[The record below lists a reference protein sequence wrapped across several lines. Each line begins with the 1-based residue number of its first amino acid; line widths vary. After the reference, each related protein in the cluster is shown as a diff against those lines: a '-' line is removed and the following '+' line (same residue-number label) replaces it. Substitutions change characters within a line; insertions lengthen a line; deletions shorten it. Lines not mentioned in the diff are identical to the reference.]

1 MKGPLDRE
9 VGSGY
14 CYFQVRPER
23 ASIMIKVTQL
33 GSGSQPGLCTLQPP
47 SAPPHP
53 PGSLLALDKQAA
65 PGPWDAAP
73 EAGDNKSYQTAC
85 KRQPQISVAK

>member
-1 MKGPLDRE
+1 MKGLLDRE

-23 ASIMIKVTQL
+23 ASIVIKVTQL
-33 GSGSQPGLCTLQPP
+33 GNGSQPGLCTLQPP
-47 SAPPHP
+47 SHPHTPPS
-53 PGSLLALDKQAA
+53 SLLALNKQTA
-65 PGPWDAAP
+65 PRPWDAAQ